1 MGRWARRRSQHSAP
15 QAPTLLL
22 LAPWSQLSYPFSGSL
37 SQPIPAKAHKMEMSP
52 QGWEENAIRLSQLP
66 GTTNSCAVITVC
78 LLACLFH
85 LNTWPWMVQLFLQL
99 RFPSTTF
106 RAFPLKKYFFVCVF
120 FPKLKHFK
128 SRLSLHSCILY
139 CWGPLQ
145 IIQFSYFVLAQ
156 SKFQCH
162 ELMLDCLFLKESPI
176 NEAVITDVER
186 DWFWFPCFDFILY
199 TVSSVPSFL
208 SQFIIPHF
216 INIQPNDML
225 GETLGNSKCRLMLRS
240 HVQGGQPAPRAAL
253 VGLVFPGLLRRESSF
268 QVKGMK
274 S

>member
-1 MGRWARRRSQHSAP
+1 MVPTFLPILRLFIPAANSCKGPQDGDVPTGMGRECHP
-15 QAPTLLL
+15 PFPT
-22 LAPWSQLSYPFSGSL
+22 SRN
-37 SQPIPAKAHKMEMSP
+37 HKFM
-52 QGWEENAIRLSQLP
+52 
-66 GTTNSCAVITVC
+66 CCDYC
-78 LLACLFH
+78 LLACLLVSFEY
-85 LNTWPWMVQLFLQL
+85 LTMNGSTIPAIT
-99 RFPSTTF
+99 FPFNKKTF